1 LSTGLSVWQRRM
13 SDAELDLD
21 QVKNALIRMRDEL
34 SGIDLSNDAAAIVE
48 LDQSRVGRLSRMDA
62 MQAQAMSQESN
73 RRREATLAAIAA
85 ALTRIESGIFGK
97 CIACGEDIN
106 PKRLAVNPT
115 VRRCIECAENNE
127 PR

>member
-1 LSTGLSVWQRRM
+1 MSTGLSVWQRRM
-13 SDAELDLD
+13 SNAELDLA

-34 SGIDLSNDAAAIVE
+34 SGINLSNDAAGIVE

-85 ALTRIESGIFGK
+85 ALTRIESSVFGK
-97 CIACGEDIN
+97 CLACGENIN
-106 PKRLAVNPT
+106 PKRLAVDPT
-115 VRRCIECAENNE
+115 VRRCIECAEKTE
-127 PR
+127 SR